1 MTREHPG
8 LLSQLVASWSSS
20 DHLEYLGIPELPG
33 ETGASQGPSGV
44 PGDHLGPLRQT
55 RDPPWALR
63 NSWSPS
69 GPLGAP
75 ETN

>member
-1 MTREHPG
+1 MTREASRP
-8 LLSQLVASWSSS
+8 LVTTGCLGASWSSS

-44 PGDHLGPLRQT
+44 LGDHLGP
-55 RDPPWALR
+55 
-63 NSWSPS
+63 S
-69 GPLGAP
+69 